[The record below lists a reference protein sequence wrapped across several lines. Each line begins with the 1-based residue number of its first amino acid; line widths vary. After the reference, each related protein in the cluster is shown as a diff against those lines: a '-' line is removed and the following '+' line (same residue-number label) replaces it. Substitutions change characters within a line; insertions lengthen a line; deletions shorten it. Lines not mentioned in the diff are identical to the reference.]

1 MKTFIAVIACALL
14 LPLSAVADVK
24 CGDFTLSSSND
35 GFMHIN
41 GVRPETQKFTFLR
54 AKDDYDN
61 IKYEW
66 MVKTNQPGRWYGI
79 EYIKRGGV
87 KRILNV
93 QLVQANMNAPRVYG
107 TYDCIK
113 VN

>member
-1 MKTFIAVIACALL
+1 MKKLIAVFACSLLMPLTAL
-14 LPLSAVADVK
+14 ADVK
-24 CGDFTLSSSND
+24 CGDFILTSSND

-66 MVKTNQPGRWYGI
+66 MVKTNQPGHWYGM
-79 EYIKRGGV
+79 EYVKRSGS

-107 TYDCIK
+107 TYDCVK
-113 VN
+113 AN

>member
-1 MKTFIAVIACALL
+1 MKTILAVFIGGLM
-14 LPLSAVADVK
+14 LPLSVSADVK
-24 CGDFTLSSSND
+24 CGEFTLSSSKD

-54 AKDDYDN
+54 ANDDYDN

-66 MVKTNQPGRWYGI
+66 MVKTNAPGHWYGM
-79 EYIKRGGV
+79 EYIKRGGW

-93 QLVQANMNAPRVYG
+93 QLVQANMDASRVFG
-107 TYDCIK
+107 SYDCVK
-113 VN
+113 VD